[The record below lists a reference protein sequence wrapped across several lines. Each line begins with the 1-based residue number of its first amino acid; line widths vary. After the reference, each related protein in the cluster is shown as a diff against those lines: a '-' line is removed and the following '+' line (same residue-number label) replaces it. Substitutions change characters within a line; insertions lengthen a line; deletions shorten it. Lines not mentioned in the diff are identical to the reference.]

1 MLTAARHTLLTLL
14 FSACLLP
21 GLVNQAHAQSS
32 YDLGVE
38 AYRAEDYEQARV
50 YWETAAN
57 EGNVSATFNLG
68 LLLSK
73 GLGGEADPER
83 AVSLFR
89 RVAESGL
96 AIGQHNLA
104 LAYYT
109 GKGVS
114 KNNAQ
119 ARIWW
124 ERAARQGH
132 TQAQFNLAALL
143 WNGDGVAKD
152 ANEAVKWFREASDA
166 GHLQARAFLDSIFEE
181 ANLHSTPDPVDT
193 PDSDPDPAL
202 SALLQQ
208 AALAYRQQD
217 YQQAFILWEQAA
229 QRGNA
234 IAQYQLAR
242 LYREGLGVEQDAS
255 RAFQYTEQSALQ
267 NLPEAQYRMAMYY
280 LEGIQVEKNETLALY
295 WMQSAADQG
304 HIQATDYLERAR

>member
-1 MLTAARHTLLTLL
+1 MLIAVWRTLFSLL
-14 FSACLLP
+14 FCAGISLAFTP
-21 GLVNQAHAQSS
+21 GAHAQSS
-32 YDLGVE
+32 YELGVQ
-38 AYRAEDYEQARV
+38 AYQAKQYEQARS
-50 YWETAAN
+50 YWEAAAA
-57 EGNVSATFNLG
+57 EGNVSASFNLG

-73 GLGGEADPER
+73 GLGGPADPER
-83 AVSLFR
+83 AASLFR
-89 RVAESGL
+89 RAAESGL

-114 KNNAQ
+114 RNNEQ

-143 WNGDGVAKD
+143 WNGDGVDKN

-181 ANLHSTPDPVDT
+181 ASLNSPAEPLDT
-193 PDSDPDPAL
+193 PDSDTDPAI
-202 SALLQQ
+202 SAQLQQ

-217 YQQAFILWEQAA
+217 YQQAFVLWTQAA
-229 QRGNA
+229 EHGNA

-242 LYREGLGVEQDAS
+242 LDREGLGIQQDPALAY
-255 RAFQYTEQSALQ
+255 RYTEQSAQQ
-267 NLPEAQYRMAMYY
+267 NLPEAQYRLAMYY
-280 LEGIQVEKNETLALY
+280 LEGDQVEKNETLALY